1 VPDVVAIGAVR
12 TGPLNRVVAIAGK
25 GAHVHVVWVLH
36 AHVVWVLHAFL
47 AAADT
52 EPIVSV

>member
-12 TGPLNRVVAIAGK
+12 TGLLNQVIAIAGK
-25 GAHVHVVWVLH
+25 GAHVVWVLH
-36 AHVVWVLHAFL
+36 AVL